1 MITGTVLA
9 IQANYYRVGLDIVA
23 EIDYP
28 CPELLCIRRA
38 RLKKTGQNVYVG
50 DRIAVEEPD
59 WQGERGAISGIFPRR
74 NLLERPMVANVD
86 RVVLAF
92 ALAEPQIDP
101 YQLSRFLVNLA
112 SQDLEV
118 LLCFTKRDLVTPEF
132 WYGWSD
138 RLKNWGYKPLAIS
151 VNTGE
156 GLEELRSCLSEGVSV
171 ITGQSG
177 VGKSS
182 LINFLIPDL
191 NIRVNEVSAKLG
203 LGRHTTRHVELFP
216 IGDRGLLADTPGFTQ
231 PTLTCEPINLIDC
244 FPEIQNSQGSCQ
256 FRDCLHLNE
265 PKCGIRGDWERYE
278 HYCLFLQ
285 EAFAYETSQEAIAT
299 ADKSLKSKSGQG
311 GTTKEEP
318 RLVTKS
324 HRRNSRRSSHQQLE
338 GSYSEELRKEDSDN

>member
-9 IQANYYRVGLDIVA
+9 LQANYYRVGLDNEA
-23 EIDYP
+23 EYP

-50 DRIAVEEPD
+50 DRIEVEEPD
-59 WQGERGAISGIFPRR
+59 WQGARGAISGIFPRR

-86 RVVLAF
+86 RVLLAW
-92 ALAEPQIDP
+92 ALTEPQIDP
-101 YQLSRFLVNLA
+101 YQLSRFLVSLE
-112 SQDLEV
+112 SQDLDV
-118 LLCFTKRDLVTPEF
+118 VLCFTKRDLVSAEF
-132 WYGWSD
+132 CQSWSD
-138 RLKNWGYKPLAIS
+138 RLESWGYKPLAIS
-151 VNTGE
+151 VHTGE
-156 GLEELRSCLSEGVSV
+156 GIETLRECLSEGVTV

-191 NIRVNEVSAKLG
+191 NIRVHSVSAKMG
-203 LGRHTTRHVELFP
+203 LGRHTTRHVELFG

-231 PTLTCEPINLIDC
+231 PTLMCEPIGLIDC
-244 FPEIQNSQGSCQ
+244 FPEIQRSEIPNTCQ

-265 PKCGIRGDWERYE
+265 PDCAIRGDWERYE

-285 EAFAYETSQEAIAT
+285 ESFAYKTSQEAIAT
-299 ADKSLKSKSGQG
+299 ADKTLKSKSGYG
-311 GTTKEEP
+311 GVTKEEP

-324 HRRNSRRSSHQQLE
+324 HRRQSRRSNHQQFE
-338 GSYSEELRKEDSDN
+338 GSYKEDLD

>member
-9 IQANYYRVGLDIVA
+9 IQANYYRVGLDLIPEVV
-23 EIDYP
+23 YP
-28 CPELLCIRRA
+28 CAELLCIRRA
-38 RLKKTGQNVYVG
+38 RLKKTGQAVYVG
-50 DRIAVEEPD
+50 DRIEVEEPD
-59 WQGERGAISGIFPRR
+59 WQGARGAISGVFPRR

-92 ALAEPQIDP
+92 ALAEPEIDP

-118 LLCFTKRDLVTPEF
+118 LLCFTKRDLVTVEF
-132 WYGWSD
+132 WQAWCD
-138 RLKNWGYKPLAIS
+138 RLVGWGYKPLAVS

-156 GLEELRSCLSEGVSV
+156 GLEELRQYLSEGVTV
-171 ITGQSG
+171 VTGQSG

-182 LINFLIPDL
+182 LINFLIPNL
-191 NIRVNEVSAKLG
+191 NIRVHGVSLKLG
-203 LGRHTTRHVELFP
+203 TGRHTTRHVELFP

-231 PTLTCEPINLIDC
+231 PTLHCDPLGLIDC
-244 FPEIQNSQGSCQ
+244 FPEVQNLKHSCQ

-265 PKCGIRGDWERYE
+265 PECGIRGDWERYE
-278 HYCLFLQ
+278 HYCLFIE
-285 EAFAYETSQEAIAT
+285 EAFDYKTAQEAIAT

-324 HRRNSRRSSHQQLE
+324 HRRRSRRSNHQQLDT
-338 GSYSEELRKEDSDN
+338 SFQEDLD